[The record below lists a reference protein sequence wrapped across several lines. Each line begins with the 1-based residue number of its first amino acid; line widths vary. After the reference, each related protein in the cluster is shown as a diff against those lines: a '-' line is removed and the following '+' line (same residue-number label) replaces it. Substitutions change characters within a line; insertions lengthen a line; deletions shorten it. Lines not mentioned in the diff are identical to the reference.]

1 MGQKSK
7 SEKWKKENAFFINP
21 KTNKIQYNKKCQ
33 KCICN
38 CKQSYR
44 ASIVACPYFTAKP
57 KGDKQN
63 V

>member
-7 SEKWKKENAFFINP
+7 SEKWKEENVFFINS
-21 KTNKIQYNKKCQ
+21 KTNKIQNNKKCQ

-44 ASIVACPYFTAKP
+44 ASIVACPYFTAKL